1 MSHLFQRRELADL
14 CKQGVPYPFSG
25 SDYDKS
31 SRPATIKIGRIA
43 RLFLYWI
50 ADIFSFTPHLRRTS
64 GVIYPHMFI
73 VNATKHHPVPSRTGT
88 QTTNCSC
95 ISHIHKHRY
104 TTIDIIFQYPIIFLL
119 EMFGTYHVFIIACQR
134 INFKRIVSSLPY
146 RSATTER
153 STLFQKVIPLIF
165 NQFLFCILS
174 CALRISRH
182 PFKIIKDH

>member
-1 MSHLFQRRELADL
+1 MSYFLQRRKLAYL
-14 CKQGVPYPFSG
+14 CKQGVSNPFFR

-95 ISHIHKHRY
+95 ISHIHKHRRLKSSLL
-104 TTIDIIFQYPIIFLL
+104 IISLFRGIRRKSRDVL
-119 EMFGTYHVFIIACQR
+119 T
-134 INFKRIVSSLPY
+134 RIVL
-146 RSATTER
+146 
-153 STLFQKVIPLIF
+153 
-165 NQFLFCILS
+165 
-174 CALRISRH
+174 
-182 PFKIIKDH
+182 